1 MLKDFKINE
10 LPQYIYYF
18 LLMFSMLFARSFVGL
33 TFFGFRLGELIIGCS
48 FLLSVVLFLPRK
60 YLPNKI
66 SENNLLIIL
75 RLLIL
80 SVFVVALFTSSPL
93 TSLYFVRSS
102 SYVWSITFIF
112 FGIYFLDF
120 LRNNNYFIALLSL
133 APLFVYLFSTGRYP
147 NSIMS
152 FFMTWSDKFQ
162 FIKGSDLMLTYIVV
176 TLSLIKFLSN
186 KFLSLTYLFLISAA
200 FFPLLLFNS
209 RGAFLAGAMYFIFQ
223 LIYERKFFWKNK
235 VFTLVL
241 GLIGYFVFYS
251 SVLNVYGEFNFVK
264 VNEATK
270 PNIVTEKVT
279 QIAKQKKTV
288 ETFRSFY
295 IEDGRLYS
303 DDNTTNWRLDIW
315 QDLYHYMDDEN
326 MVMTGHG
333 YKSIFPIMLDP
344 TAPGR
349 LGRDGLNENVHNY
362 FANIFGRGGIF
373 QLLLFLY
380 FYLKLISLSKE
391 LNGNYQV
398 IGYLIPVMANSF
410 FDANME
416 GVQYPFIFYSFLA
429 VLFLSKKNEKSS
441 VDY

>member
-1 MLKDFKINE
+1 
-10 LPQYIYYF
+10 
-18 LLMFSMLFARSFVGL
+18 
-33 TFFGFRLGELIIGCS
+33 
-48 FLLSVVLFLPRK
+48 
-60 YLPNKI
+60 
-66 SENNLLIIL
+66 
-75 RLLIL
+75 
-80 SVFVVALFTSSPL
+80 
-93 TSLYFVRSS
+93 
-102 SYVWSITFIF
+102 
-112 FGIYFLDF
+112 
-120 LRNNNYFIALLSL
+120 
-133 APLFVYLFSTGRYP
+133 
-147 NSIMS
+147 MS
-152 FFMTWSDKFQ
+152 FFMTWSDKFE

-176 TLSLIKFLSN
+176 TLVLIKFFSN

-223 LIYERKFFWKNK
+223 LIFERKFFWNNK
-235 VFTLVL
+235 IFTLVL
-241 GLIGYFVFYS
+241 GLVGYFVFYS

-270 PNIVTEKVT
+270 PNIVTEKVSE
-279 QIAKQKKTV
+279 IAKQKKTV

-326 MVMTGHG
+326 IVMTGHG

-344 TAPGR
+344 SAPGR

-373 QLLLFLY
+373 QFLLFLY
-380 FYLKLISLSKE
+380 FYLKLIRLSKE
-391 LNGNYQV
+391 LNGDYQI

-429 VLFLSKKNEKSS
+429 LLFLSKKNEKLS